1 MLPFKISTKWITIEV
16 YRRGIVFTVATI
28 LLTSGVT
35 LCNENILIAL
45 ISIINI
51 QVFNAESNNLS
62 LFIGFTLILISL
74 FLFYLLIINWRK
86 EIYSKVFLEI
96 RKSLD
101 SFGTAWRTRIR
112 YASSITLRELH
123 SKAHN
128 DYLSGFNFLR
138 DNQTLIDVE
147 CYEKA
152 WELLN
157 KIGEEIIELD
167 TYIKELAKIENN
179 EQNNYDPEKAN
190 KASQTFIDTISEL
203 YKEFVEIIK
212 EKEKYRIK

>member
-1 MLPFKISTKWITIEV
+1 MLPFKISTKWISIEV
-16 YRRGIVFTVATI
+16 YRRGIVFSVATI

-45 ISIINI
+45 ISTINK
-51 QVFNAESNNLS
+51 QVFNAEGNNLA
-62 LFIGFTLILISL
+62 LFTGFTLILISL

-86 EIYSKVFLEI
+86 EIYSTLFLEI
-96 RKSLD
+96 RKAVD
-101 SFGTAWRTRIR
+101 SFGTARRTRIR
-112 YASSITLRELH
+112 YASSTTLRELH

-167 TYIKELAKIENN
+167 VYIKELTKIKNN
-179 EQNNYDPEKAN
+179 EQSDYDPEEAN

>member
-16 YRRGIVFTVATI
+16 YRRGIVFTVASI

-35 LCNENILIAL
+35 LCNEKILMAL
-45 ISIINI
+45 ISIINK
-51 QVFNAESNNLS
+51 QVFNSEPNNLA
-62 LFIGFTLILISL
+62 LFIGFTLIVISL
-74 FLFYLLIINWRK
+74 LLFYLLIINWRK

-96 RKSLD
+96 RKAVD

-112 YASSITLRELH
+112 YASSTSLRELH
-123 SKAHN
+123 TQAYN

-138 DNQTLIDVE
+138 DNQTIIDVE

-157 KIGEEIIELD
+157 KIGEEILELD
-167 TYIKELAKIENN
+167 TYIKVLEKKENN
-179 EQNNYDPEKAN
+179 ESINYDPEKAN
-190 KASQTFIDTISEL
+190 KESQRYVDVIIQL
-203 YKEFVEIIK
+203 YKEFVIIIK

>member
-35 LCNENILIAL
+35 LCNENVLIAL
-45 ISIINI
+45 ISIINK
-51 QVFNAESNNLS
+51 QVFNAESNNLG
-62 LFIGFTLILISL
+62 LLIGFALILISL

-86 EIYSKVFLEI
+86 EIYSKVFVEV
-96 RKSLD
+96 RKAVD

-112 YASSITLRELH
+112 YASSKTLRELH

-128 DYLSGFNFLR
+128 DYLTAFNFLR
-138 DNQTLIDVE
+138 DNQTLIDVK
-147 CYEKA
+147 CYDKA

-179 EQNNYDPEKAN
+179 EQNDYDPEKAN
-190 KASQTFIDTISEL
+190 KSSQIFIDTISEL
-203 YKEFVEIIK
+203 YKEFVAIIK